1 MLEGLAL
8 DATCWSLEADSFAI
22 CVLLHT
28 DIVADGCLIMRGI
41 LGHRAAVPAFA
52 SLAELRGIHPLSMLT
67 NGLGTREDTHG
78 LVLAYGLNFTRWR
91 SSQHV
96 ALFCRLFMCR
106 VCDRRT

>member
-28 DIVADGCLIMRGI
+28 DIVADGSLIMRGI

-52 SLAELRGIHPLSMLT
+52 SLAALRGIHPLVKLT
-67 NGLGTREDTHG
+67 DGLGTREDSHG
-78 LVLAYGLNFTRWR
+78 LMLAYGLNFTRWR
-91 SSQHV
+91 SAQHV
-96 ALFCRLFMCR
+96 ALFSRLFMRR
-106 VCDRRT
+106 VCD

>member
-41 LGHRAAVPAFA
+41 LGHRTAVPAFA
-52 SLAELRGIHPLSMLT
+52 SLAELRVIHPLSMLT

-78 LVLAYGLNFTRWR
+78 LMLAYGLNFTRWR

-106 VCDRRT
+106 VCD